1 MDGTFV
7 IGDFGFRLVGDI
19 TPPENFMLFAADGI
33 KPSYTYTLE
42 LTERFPQ
49 PRGALI
55 ARRPDLAV
63 FEQDGLEMRYI
74 GVEGTPGFYACYREE
89 DARSATMLLA
99 PAAVVAMGV
108 DPMFLAMF
116 AMERHMMRRDALVL
130 HCAYM
135 QREGKAILF
144 SAPSGTGKTTQ
155 ATLWE
160 KHRGTRVVNGDK
172 ALIRR
177 VDGYAAVIYTYDSY
191 GNVVLEQYADA
202 TGACVDTL
210 EGYAQRRMRYD
221 RLGRVTMQTY
231 LNAAGGH
238 LAASL
243 CGLWQRAELWQELG
257 LAPEDVRPNAAVLC
271 YPVICADED
280 AHRGSF
286 VHLSGAE
293 DVAAHQRYSVL
304 DWVSGDYPPTFLWHT
319 FTDESVPVR
328 NSLRMALALADAGV
342 LTEVHIY
349 PKGRHGLSLCND
361 QTSAA
366 WDDALHQ
373 AECAEWPRLAARF
386 LKNL

>member
-1 MDGTFV
+1 
-7 IGDFGFRLVGDI
+7 
-19 TPPENFMLFAADGI
+19 MLFAADGI

-74 GVEGTPGFYACYREE
+74 GVVGTPGFYACYREE
-89 DARSATMLLA
+89 DARSATILLA

-116 AMERHMMRRDALVL
+116 AMARHMMRRDALVL